1 METRLIDRLSHMRDL
16 SPADTDYNLSIAART
31 ERCLADAGF
40 RRLDTPVI
48 ERTDL
53 FVRKSGGEV
62 SSSLYT
68 FSDPGGISVSLR
80 PEFTPSVIRW
90 FIENRPDKNRYYY
103 SGPVFRYG
111 GARGGRFRQFHQ
123 VGGEVLGVSGAA
135 GDSEILSVARRCLE
149 AGGIDDC
156 VLHLG
161 HIGVIRDLLR
171 AVGLSE
177 QTQMFMVAN
186 LDDIAAGRGY
196 IGPLLEKASAAG
208 LVADSV
214 GPLAGVPDLP
224 NTALP
229 VLDALQQTVSG
240 ATGRRSPEQI
250 MSRLV
255 GRARRASSRAEFVEA
270 AGKVARLVAARG
282 SPSEVVAEAETIL
295 RDCDASLGSLD
306 SLKATLDS
314 ITSGG
319 WDESSIQIDLSFV
332 RGMAYYTGV
341 VFEFLPPTGTPQ
353 FALGGGGRYDD
364 LVRAFGGP
372 DMSACG
378 FALNIDEVA
387 WTTRQDGA
395 QR

>member
-1 METRLIDRLSHMRDL
+1 METRLIDRLSRMRDL
-16 SPADTDYNLSIAART
+16 SPAETDYNLSIAARA
-31 ERCLADAGF
+31 ERRLSEAGF

-68 FSDPGGISVSLR
+68 FLDPGGISVSLR

-90 FIENRPDKNRYYY
+90 FIENRPDQLRYYY

-123 VGGEVLGVSGAA
+123 VGGELLGVSGSD
-135 GDSEILSVARRCLE
+135 GDSEILGLAHRCLE
-149 AGGIDDC
+149 AGGVEDC

-177 QTQMFMVAN
+177 RTQMFMVAN
-186 LDDIAAGRGY
+186 LDDIAAGSDY
-196 IGPLLEKASAAG
+196 IGPLLEKATAAG
-208 LVADSV
+208 LVADSA
-214 GPLAGVPDLP
+214 GPLTGVPDLP

-255 GRARRASSRAEFVEA
+255 GRARRASSKAEFEEA
-270 AGKVARLVAARG
+270 AANVARLVASQG
-282 SPSEVVAEAETIL
+282 SPSEVAAEAETIL
-295 RDCDASLGSLD
+295 RDSDASLASLY
-306 SLKATLDS
+306 SLKTTIDS
-314 ITSGG
+314 ITSNG
-319 WDESSIQIDLSFV
+319 WDESSIQLDLSFV
-332 RGMAYYTGV
+332 KGMAYYTGT
-341 VFEFLPPTGTPQ
+341 VFEFLPSPGGSE

-364 LVRAFGGP
+364 LVKAFGGP
-372 DMSACG
+372 DMPACG
-378 FALNIDEVA
+378 FALNIDELA
-387 WTTRQDGA
+387 WAARHNGA
-395 QR
+395 QG

>member
-16 SPADTDYNLSIAART
+16 SPADTDYNLSIA
-31 ERCLADAGF
+31 ERAERRLAEAGF
-40 RRLDTPVI
+40 RRLDTPII

-90 FIENRPDKNRYYY
+90 FIENRPDHNRYHY

-149 AGGIDDC
+149 AGSIDDC

-177 QTQMFMVAN
+177 QTQMFIVAN
-186 LDDIAAGRGY
+186 LDDIAAGDDY
-196 IGPLLEKASAAG
+196 VGPLLEKASAAG
-208 LVADSV
+208 LVADSA
-214 GPLAGVPDLP
+214 GPLTGVPDLP

-240 ATGRRSPEQI
+240 TTGRRSPEQI

-255 GRARRASSRAEFVEA
+255 GRARRASSRAEFEEA
-270 AGKVARLVAARG
+270 ARKVARLVAARG
-282 SPSEVVAEAETIL
+282 SPSEVVTGAETIL
-295 RDCDASLGSLD
+295 RDSDASLASLD

-314 ITSGG
+314 ITSDG
-319 WDESSIQIDLSFV
+319 WDESSIHLDLSFV
-332 RGMAYYTGV
+332 RGMAYYTGA
-341 VFEFLPPTGTPQ
+341 VFEFLPPTGAPQ

-364 LVRAFGGP
+364 LVKAFGGP
-372 DMSACG
+372 DMPACG

-387 WTTRQDGA
+387 WKTRRDEA

>member
-156 VLHLG
+156 ILHLG

-196 IGPLLEKASAAG
+196 IDPLLEKASAAG

-214 GPLAGVPDLP
+214 SPLTGVPDLP

-282 SPSEVVAEAETIL
+282 SPSEVVTGAETIL
-295 RDCDASLGSLD
+295 RDSDASLGSLD

-372 DMSACG
+372 DMPACG

>member
-1 METRLIDRLSHMRDL
+1 METRLIDRLSRMRDL
-16 SPADTDYNLSIAART
+16 SPAETDYNLSIAAQA
-31 ERCLADAGF
+31 ERCLSEAGF
-40 RRLDTPVI
+40 QRLDTPVV

-90 FIENRPDKNRYYY
+90 FIENRPDQLHYYY

-123 VGGEVLGVSGAA
+123 VGGELLGVSGSD
-135 GDSEILSVARRCLE
+135 GDSEILGLAHRCLE
-149 AGGIDDC
+149 AGGVEDC

-177 QTQMFMVAN
+177 RTQMFMVAN
-186 LDDIAAGRGY
+186 LDDIAAGSDY
-196 IGPLLEKASAAG
+196 IGPLLEKATAAG
-208 LVADSV
+208 LVADSA
-214 GPLAGVPDLP
+214 GPLTGVPDLP

-240 ATGRRSPEQI
+240 TTGRRSPEQI

-255 GRARRASSRAEFVEA
+255 GRVRRASSRTEFEEA
-270 AGKVARLVAARG
+270 AANVARLVASQG
-282 SPSEVVAEAETIL
+282 SPSEVVTEAETIL
-295 RDCDASLGSLD
+295 RDSDASLASLY
-306 SLKATLDS
+306 SLKTTIDS
-314 ITSGG
+314 ITSNG
-319 WDESSIQIDLSFV
+319 WDESSIQLDLSFV
-332 RGMAYYTGV
+332 KGMAYYTGT
-341 VFEFLPPTGTPQ
+341 VFEFLPSPGGSE

-364 LVRAFGGP
+364 LVKAFGGP
-372 DMSACG
+372 DMPACG
-378 FALNIDEVA
+378 FALNIDELA
-387 WTTRQDGA
+387 WAAHHNGA
-395 QR
+395 QG